1 MSEIQP
7 KPEGRTATMKLEEK
21 TVLALEPGELKTA
34 FRKMAPFM
42 SHEETRFYL
51 CGIYMKFDG
60 EKLTFC
66 ATNGHIL
73 CEIVR
78 EANVQEDGEF
88 ELIIPATAVNHLT
101 KILPTTKQTPFI
113 LMKVT
118 EGSNEVEL
126 DSQDFQYNFKTIDGT
141 FPDYTRIIPDGKTKM
156 REGVRAGYLMN
167 ILKALGDHPVD
178 MSVDDPDKAF
188 SAPHLLTADAS
199 AGIRCVIMPMRVDR
213 DGEEE
218 TDNTFDQPEEEAEA
232 PSGLT
237 QPDPLVNIP
246 GTSKFP
252 DNEEDLYAKAVEL
265 VQETNRGTASTVQRG
280 LKIGYARAVRFIE
293 RMEAEDIVSAPSAT
307 GQRKVL

>member
-1 MSEIQP
+1 MAEHQSP
-7 KPEGRTATMKLEEK
+7 KEGRTATMSLEEK
-21 TVLALEPGELKTA
+21 TVLAIEPGELKVA

-42 SHEETRFYL
+42 SEEETRFYL

-88 ELIIPATAVNHLT
+88 ELIIPATAVKHLT

-126 DSQDFQYNFKTIDGT
+126 DSQDFQYNFKTIDGQ
-141 FPDYTRIIPDGKTKM
+141 FPDYTRLIPAGTTKM

-213 DGEEE
+213 DGDEQ
-218 TDNTFDQPEEEAEA
+218 TDEAFDQPEEEFEAE
-232 PSGLT
+232 
-237 QPDPLVNIP
+237 PDLGSPTPELV
-246 GTSKFP
+246 TDKAKFP
-252 DNEEDLYAKAVEL
+252 DNEEELYAKAVEL
-265 VQETNRGTASTVQRG
+265 VQETGRATGSTVQRG
-280 LKIGYARAVRFIE
+280 LKIGYNRAARFIE
-293 RMEAEDIVSAPSAT
+293 RMEAEDIVSPANAT